1 MPKGPKGE
9 KRKADVIGNAR
20 PPVRLGSASKFK
32 RGGPVAC
39 SRGITSRTLRPA
51 DD

>member
-32 RGGPVAC
+32 RAVRWPAQGGINLPHLEA
-39 SRGITSRTLRPA
+39 SG
-51 DD
+51 